1 MNRLWYL
8 IAGLFVGSIVTT
20 GGAAVAS
27 RVPIAQ
33 DSVQQSPEFYRVLL
47 DNDEVRVLEYRLK
60 PGEKEPLHAHP
71 DGVVYGFNDSK
82 IRVTSADGKVT
93 ESAGKAGDVFWRKS
107 VTHALENVGETDV
120 HSLAVEIKRP

>member
-8 IAGLFVGSIVTT
+8 IAGVFVGSIVTSV
-20 GGAAVAS
+20 GAAVAS
-27 RVPIAQ
+27 RVPTAQ
-33 DSVQQSPEFYRVLL
+33 DSVQQSPELYRVLL

>member
-8 IAGLFVGSIVTT
+8 IAGMFVGGIMTS
-20 GGAAVAS
+20 GAAAVAS
-27 RVPIAQ
+27 RVPSAQ
-33 DSVQQSPEFYRVLL
+33 DPVHQSPELYRVLL

-93 ESAGKAGDVFWRKS
+93 ESPGKAGDVFWRKS

>member
-8 IAGLFVGSIVTT
+8 IAGVFVGSIVTSV
-20 GGAAVAS
+20 GAAVAS
-27 RVPIAQ
+27 RVPTAQ

-60 PGEKEPLHAHP
+60 PGEKEPLHSHP
-71 DGVVYGFNDSK
+71 DGVVYGFNESK
-82 IRVTSADGKVT
+82 IRVTSADGKVA

>member
-8 IAGLFVGSIVTT
+8 IAGMFVGSIVTT
-20 GGAAVAS
+20 GGAALAS
-27 RVPIAQ
+27 RVPTAQ
-33 DSVQQSPEFYRVLL
+33 DSVQQSPELYRVLL
-47 DNDEVRVLEYRLK
+47 DNDEVRVLEDPLK